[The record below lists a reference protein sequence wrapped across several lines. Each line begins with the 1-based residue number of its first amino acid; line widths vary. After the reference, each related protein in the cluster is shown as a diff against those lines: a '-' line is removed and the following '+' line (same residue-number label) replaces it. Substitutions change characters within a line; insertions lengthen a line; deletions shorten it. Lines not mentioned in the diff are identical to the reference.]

1 MMRAVKFR
9 SSIPAIPDGEAHA
22 ELLTPELTDWTVDRK
37 SQLDYS
43 YERFAL
49 AKIFVFR
56 KWCEQ
61 AAERQVLAPIDL
73 SGSCKYG
80 SLFINQVF
88 GGSICGHY
96 EHQYNLI
103 GGRIVDLSHDALDV
117 GRIINPY
124 LHEPDYFSIP
134 EKRASLNSCLP
145 RVERWVVQFLLE
157 IESRRIRDLT
167 RL

>member
-1 MMRAVKFR
+1 MMRVVKSR
-9 SSIPAIPDGEAHA
+9 SSIPAIPDDGP
-22 ELLTPELTDWTVDRK
+22 LTEILDPELTDWTVDRK

-49 AKIFVFR
+49 AKVFVFR

-61 AAERQVLAPIDL
+61 AAERQALLPLDL

-80 SLFINQVF
+80 SLFMNQIF
-88 GGSICGHY
+88 GGTICGHY

-117 GRIINPY
+117 GRITNPY

-134 EKRASLNSCLP
+134 EKQASLNSCLP
-145 RVERWVVQFLLE
+145 RVTSWVVQFMLE
-157 IESRRIRDLT
+157 IEGS
-167 RL
+167 

>member
-1 MMRAVKFR
+1 MMRVVKPR
-9 SSIPAIPDGEAHA
+9 SSIDGGSHA
-22 ELLTPELTDWTVDRK
+22 ELLAPELTDWTVDRK
-37 SQLDYS
+37 SQLAYS

-49 AKIFVFR
+49 AKVFVFR

-61 AAERQVLAPIDL
+61 AAERQALPPTDL

-80 SLFINQVF
+80 SLFMNQVF

-117 GRIINPY
+117 GRITNPY

-134 EKRASLNSCLP
+134 EKQASLNSCLP
-145 RVERWVVQFLLE
+145 RVKRWVVQFLLE
-157 IESRRIRDLT
+157 IESPASVILPDFKAL
-167 RL
+167 